1 VQTYDGKNAEEA
13 NKVQMKNNEK
23 RYGKDIKHKGEE
35 LNSYFMLAAA
45 IIGSL
50 IIPLQL
56 FF

>member
-1 VQTYDGKNAEEA
+1 VQTYDGKNPEEA

-23 RYGKDIKHKGEE
+23 RYGKDIKHKGE
-35 LNSYFMLAAA
+35 LNSFFMLAAA